1 MKIELEVTYTS
12 KTAISQLDS
21 ALNGIENIKIEK
33 FEQTGFDGFDIL
45 YYFLETGT
53 AIVLIEKICKVIIT
67 FIKRNDVKSFKAND
81 IECLGYSEKEVEKLI
96 EKLEKS
102 DKNEPEN

>member
-1 MKIELEVTYTS
+1 MKIELEVTYTNET
-12 KTAISQLDS
+12 KINQLDS
-21 ALNGIENIKIEK
+21 ALAEIGNIKIEK

-53 AIVLIEKICKVIIT
+53 AIVLIEKICKIIIT
-67 FIKRNDVKSFKAND
+67 FIKRNDVKSFKANG
-81 IECLGYSEKEVEKLI
+81 IECVGYSEKDVENLI

-102 DKNEPEN
+102 SKKLK